1 MSEIRWPDN
10 LIEELTFRRCIFF
23 LGSGVSASSVADDGT
38 RPQTWGEFLNKA
50 KELLVNPTSSDK
62 KFIRG
67 MLAQNNYLL
76 ALQAINNLAD
86 PGSYTAFLRRSF
98 NNPIFKPSELHSC
111 IRDIDCKIVMTTNFD
126 KIYDNLCNDTGYVVC
141 NYQETPKIISNIKT
155 SNRLIIKTHG
165 SIDDTEHMVFTQKD
179 YYDARS
185 NFPQFYKLLEALF
198 LTNTVVFIGY
208 SLNDPDI
215 NLILENVSNSTNSGC
230 PHYVVT
236 SKAQEHMKKHWRDSY
251 NISCLEYGEDHNEL
265 LVNLKKLQLIIDSE
279 RKCRGMW

>member
-1 MSEIRWPDN
+1 MSNIIWPDN
-10 LIEELTFRRCIFF
+10 LVEELTFRRCIFF
-23 LGSGVSASSVADDGT
+23 LGSGVSASSLAEDGT
-38 RPQTWGEFLNKA
+38 RPQTWGGFLSEAKKLLNKLT
-50 KELLVNPTSSDK
+50 EEDEN
-62 KFIRG
+62 FIND
-67 MLAQNNYLL
+67 MLTQKNYLL

-86 PGSYTAFLRRSF
+86 PGAYTSLLRKSF
-98 NNPIFKPSELHSC
+98 NNANFKPSELHNC

-141 NYQETPKIISNIKT
+141 NYQETSKIISNIKT

-165 SIDDTEHMVFTQKD
+165 SIDDTENMVFTQKD
-179 YYDARS
+179 YYDAKA

-236 SKAQEHMKKHWRDSY
+236 TKAQDHMKRYWRESY
-251 NISCLEYGEDHNEL
+251 NISCLEYGEDHNDL
-265 LVNLKKLQLIIDSE
+265 LVNLNNLRTIIESE
-279 RKCRGMW
+279 RNCRGMW

>member
-1 MSEIRWPDN
+1 MSKIVWPRN

-23 LGSGVSASSVADDGT
+23 LGSGVSASCEAADGT
-38 RPQTWGEFLNKA
+38 RPQTWGEFLDEAQN
-50 KELLVNPTSSDK
+50 LLVDATDSDK
-62 KFIRG
+62 KFIEE
-67 MLAQNNYLL
+67 MLMQKNYLL
-76 ALQAINNLAD
+76 ALQAISNLVD
-86 PGSYTAFLRRSF
+86 PGSYTAFLRQAF
-98 NNPIFKPSELHSC
+98 NNPIFKPSELHNC

-165 SIDDTEHMVFTQKD
+165 CIDDPEHMVFTQKD
-179 YYDARS
+179 YYEARG
-185 NFPQFYKLLEALF
+185 NYPQFYRLLEALF
-198 LTNTVVFIGY
+198 LTNTVVFLGY

-230 PHYVVT
+230 PHYVIT
-236 SKAQEHMKKHWRDSY
+236 SEAQEHMKRHWRESY
-251 NISCLEYGEDHNEL
+251 NISCLEYGYDHNEL
-265 LVNLKKLQLIIDSE
+265 LTNLQELQKIIEAE